1 MDFWR
6 GVRCGGGGGG
16 GWVIEACFEVGV
28 VVVGAL
34 EGWGWVW
41 EVEVEVEDED
51 GLGWLLA
58 GFLEVLWLLG
68 RLEGDGF

>member
-16 GWVIEACFEVGV
+16 GWVIEVWFEVGV

-41 EVEVEVEDED
+41 EVAVEDED
-51 GLGWLLA
+51 ALGWLLA
-58 GFLEVLWLLG
+58 GSLEVLWLFG
-68 RLEGDGF
+68 RFEGDGF